1 MIVIE
6 IVKKPPLSDNF
17 VRFVLQVSEHE
28 NVHFYSH
35 ILRLA
40 DELLNAM

>member
-6 IVKKPPLSDNF
+6 IVKKPPLSENF
-17 VRFVLQVSEHE
+17 VRLVLHVSEHE
-28 NVHFYSH
+28 NVHFYFH

-40 DELLNAM
+40 DEFLNAM